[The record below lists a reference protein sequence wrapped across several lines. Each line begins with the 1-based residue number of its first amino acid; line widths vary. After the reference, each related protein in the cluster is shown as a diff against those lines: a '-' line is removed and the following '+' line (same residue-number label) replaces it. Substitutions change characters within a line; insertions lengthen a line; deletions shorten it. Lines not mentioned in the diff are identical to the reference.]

1 MTDYYIV
8 HITTTFLHRFLYCLF
23 TSVCLHCELD
33 ILHLEIR
40 NSFMMHL
47 IFIVKVCVV
56 LSDWFYF
63 CVIVVLYARIF
74 SVFEYLVFV
83 SSNELQHYQKFINVS
98 DIVNIISIS
107 MVIQSDIYRMVLDFI
122 GLYS

>member
-1 MTDYYIV
+1 
-8 HITTTFLHRFLYCLF
+8 
-23 TSVCLHCELD
+23 
-33 ILHLEIR
+33 
-40 NSFMMHL
+40 MMHL

-83 SSNELQHYQKFINVS
+83 SSNELQHYQIFINVS

>member
-8 HITTTFLHRFLYCLF
+8 HITTTFLHPFLYCLF

-40 NSFMMHL
+40 TSFRMHL

>member
-40 NSFMMHL
+40 TSFMMHL

>member
-40 NSFMMHL
+40 TSFMMHL

-63 CVIVVLYARIF
+63 CVIVVLYARFF